1 VSKTGA
7 IERGENGY
15 ALMTGELTFESVPE
29 LFRENENLFRGSN
42 PVTLIDLSKVTTAD
56 SAGLAL
62 LLEWQAMQGAA
73 QGKLEIT
80 NAPPG
85 LMSLA
90 TLCEADEVMNV
101 SGRNLGE

>member
-1 VSKTGA
+1 VNEAST
-7 IERGENGY
+7 IELGENGC
-15 ALMTGELTFESVPE
+15 AFLAGALTFESVPL
-29 LFRENENLFRGSN
+29 LFRETEKLFRGSK

-62 LLEWQAMQGAA
+62 LLEWQAMQTATS
-73 QGKLEIT
+73 GKLEIN

-90 TLCEADEVMNV
+90 NLAEADEVMSM
-101 SGRNLGE
+101 SGRNPGP